1 MEEKKK
7 GFIKKFVNEFK
18 AFALKGN
25 VMDLAVGVIIGAA
38 FQGIVTSFTENFI
51 NPIIGCI
58 GGADVEGKIHL
69 LGNQYINYGAF
80 LTAVINFII
89 MAFVI
94 FVIMKVI
101 NKLASLGKHE
111 EPEKPAE
118 PPVDIVLL
126 TEIRDLLK
134 AQQAA
139 EASKE
144 EQKAEEGSYQV
155 DIWKYSYEILEAKIL
170 KELPFEP
177 QEHASGIQF
186 DGNRIVNDYS
196 IVSVTMTIED
206 NNDISPNKIE
216 TLNSH
221 QLHVDKMQNTKTHK
235 YELYMSSI
243 GEEPDPMDDFHY
255 QMKYGEKSEPVTLY
269 YLVSDDDLTEDA
281 NINLLLNPMGA
292 YGSKTTYKLKDENT
306 TVESVKKYAFIKLN
320 DLLRKSEEY

>member
-58 GGADVEGKIHL
+58 GGADVEGKDMVIIDDMISSDVEGKIHL

-144 EQKAEEGSYQV
+144 EEKAEE
-155 DIWKYSYEILEAKIL
+155 
-170 KELPFEP
+170 
-177 QEHASGIQF
+177 
-186 DGNRIVNDYS
+186 
-196 IVSVTMTIED
+196 
-206 NNDISPNKIE
+206 
-216 TLNSH
+216 
-221 QLHVDKMQNTKTHK
+221 
-235 YELYMSSI
+235 
-243 GEEPDPMDDFHY
+243 
-255 QMKYGEKSEPVTLY
+255 
-269 YLVSDDDLTEDA
+269 
-281 NINLLLNPMGA
+281 
-292 YGSKTTYKLKDENT
+292 
-306 TVESVKKYAFIKLN
+306 
-320 DLLRKSEEY
+320 